1 MTSPDQLEPYT
12 VRLRLSGRFDHPC
25 PLVAG
30 FLEDVARSCDLAG
43 ASLIGHLKAH
53 ARTPGGAFHCNLA
66 SIRSGAHCA
75 GRLAERPAAT
85 DSIDLDLAVLV
96 YGLPRDVV
104 AGLVEAAA
112 ERLRD
117 AGLTDWALLPADASP
132 GHPLDHE
139 HTHDS

>member
-1 MTSPDQLEPYT
+1 MTSVDQLDPYT

-25 PLVAG
+25 ALVAG

-53 ARTPGGAFHCNLA
+53 ARTSGGAFYCNLA

-75 GRLAERPAAT
+75 GPLAEHPAAT

-117 AGLTDWALLPADASP
+117 VGLTDWTLLPPNAPP
-132 GHPLDHE
+132 GRPLDHD
-139 HTHDS
+139 HTRDH